1 MATIDRTT
9 IQFQDATATRIR
21 RLGGYTGPASYA
33 TGGDSL
39 TAAELAL
46 GRIDLFC
53 IEPLT
58 NGTVILLGRY
68 DYATSKLKVFDLT
81 GAEIAA
87 ATNLS
92 TYSGRFEAIGK

>member
-21 RLGGYTGPASYA
+21 RLGVYTGPASYA

-39 TAAELAL
+39 TAQELAM
-46 GRIDLFC
+46 GRIDVFLA
-53 IEPLT
+53 EPLT
-58 NGTVILLGRY
+58 NGTVILVPRY
-68 DYATSKLKVFDLT
+68 DYAAQKLKVFDLA
-81 GAEIAA
+81 GAEVSA